1 MSDGVGA
8 GEGAVSTRKVRRS
21 GPVTRL
27 IGVLLLVGVVLLPFA
42 LFGAGA
48 WLLWEREAGTR
59 TRVTVDSCVVQ
70 RTGRSY
76 SEYCTGSWTAHGHVV
91 VGPVDGATSDQEGR
105 TIDATVR
112 GGTAYSRSPT
122 VAFILIGLSLPF
134 FLVPGRWLLT
144 VVRRRRAGSGTTRL
158 PASPRTPPG

>member
-1 MSDGVGA
+1 MVGA
-8 GEGAVSTRKVRRS
+8 RRPP
-21 GPVTRL
+21 GPVMSVIAL
-27 IGVLLLVGVVLLPFA
+27 VLLVGVVLLPFA

-59 TRVTVDSCVVQ
+59 ERVTVDSCLVQ

-76 SEYCTGSWTAHGHVV
+76 SEYCTGSWTVKGHLV
-91 VGPVDGATSDQEGR
+91 VGPVDGATSSQEGE

-134 FLVPGRWLLT
+134 FIVPYRWAREM
-144 VVRRRRAGSGTTRL
+144 VRRRRAKRSVAPADT
-158 PASPRTPPG
+158 ASPHWGD

>member
-1 MSDGVGA
+1 MAGA
-8 GEGAVSTRKVRRS
+8 SRPA
-21 GPVTRL
+21 GPVLRIAAL
-27 IGVLLLVGVVLLPFA
+27 VLLVGVVLLPFV

-59 TRVTVDSCVVQ
+59 AQVTVGDCLVQ
-70 RTGRSY
+70 HTGRSY
-76 SEYCTGSWTAHGHVV
+76 SETCTGTWAIGGREVE
-91 VGPVDGATSDQEGR
+91 GPVDGATSDQVGQ

-134 FLVPGRWLLT
+134 FIVPVRWLLT
-144 VVRRRRAGSGTTRL
+144 LVRRRRAASG
-158 PASPRTPPG
+158 ATPPPVVPGP

>member
-1 MSDGVGA
+1 MGTGSNRDRTA
-8 GEGAVSTRKVRRS
+8 RNA
-21 GPVTRL
+21 GPVMGIIAL
-27 IGVLLLVGVVLLPFA
+27 VLLVGVVLLPFA

-59 TRVTVDSCVVQ
+59 VRVTVDDCLVQ
-70 RTGRSY
+70 HTGRSY
-76 SEYCTGSWTAHGHVV
+76 SEYCTGSWTSHGRVV
-91 VGPVDGATSDQEGR
+91 VGPVDGATSSQEGE

-134 FLVPGRWLLT
+134 FVVPVRWMITLI
-144 VVRRRRAGSGTTRL
+144 RRRRAASDTTPP
-158 PASPRTPPG
+158 PASRET